1 MRQLSYRSAGI
12 ARRLHLV
19 CGALSLAFAGA
30 AVFAYFNLN
39 HVMQLAR
46 QTENLR
52 VPQLQRVSTTELE
65 VTRVLL
71 LLRQSILARNEKELK
86 RQLDGIG
93 DKHQQISV
101 TMQAYQQNLLTEE
114 ERARFSKVPQLL
126 ETFWAVAAEDTHL
139 ILAGQKEEALA
150 FLMDKTVP
158 ARTEL
163 LAALRDAVKL
173 QGSGLRDELSEV
185 VSEAQR
191 TLAVLVV
198 LAGVS
203 IVGLGF
209 LSWHVAKVLQQRLAV
224 SRAVAERVR
233 DGDLSLAV
241 RDDAIDEFSPL
252 LTALNDMQ
260 RALTKVVSN
269 VRTNSENVASAS
281 ADIAHGSQALS
292 ARTEQQASALQQT
305 AATME
310 QLGETVRTNAD
321 SAVQARQLALG
332 ASTVAARGGAVIG
345 QVIVTMQEI
354 QGSATRI
361 ADIIGVIDGIAFQ
374 TNILALNAAVEAA
387 RAGEQG
393 RGFAVVANEVRNL
406 AQRSATAAHEIKE
419 LIASCVKQVSK
430 GSALVGEAGAT
441 MDEIVAAIN
450 RVVHIATEISA
461 ASAEQ
466 SSSVGQIGQAVAQMD
481 RVTQQNAALVDESAG
496 AAASLKGQAAQ
507 LVMAVAVF
515 KQGAEIL

>member
-1 MRQLSYRSAGI
+1 MRHLSYKGFGI

-19 CGALSLAFAGA
+19 CGVLSLAFAGV

-39 HVMQLAR
+39 HVTQLAR
-46 QTENLR
+46 QTESLR

-71 LLRQSILARNEKELK
+71 LLRQSILARSEKELK
-86 RQLDGIG
+86 RQLDGIV
-93 DKHQQISV
+93 DKRQLV
-101 TMQAYQQNLLTEE
+101 ETAMQAYQQNLLTSE
-114 ERARFSKVPQLL
+114 ERERFAKVPLLL
-126 ETFWAVAAEDTHL
+126 ETFWAVAAEDTRL
-139 ILAGQKEEALA
+139 IQAGQKDEALA

-163 LAALRDAVKL
+163 LAALRNAVKL
-173 QGSGLRDELSEV
+173 QEGELRDELGEV
-185 VSEAQR
+185 EAEAQR
-191 TLAVLVV
+191 TLKVLIALAV
-198 LAGVS
+198 VS
-203 IVGLGF
+203 IAGLTL
-209 LSWHVAKVLQQRLAV
+209 LSWHVATLLGRRVAE

-233 DGDLSLAV
+233 DGDLSVAV
-241 RDDAIDEFSPL
+241 HDPVRDEFSPL

-260 RALTKVVSN
+260 GSLTRVVSD
-269 VRTNSENVASAS
+269 VRSNSESVATAS
-281 ADIAHGSQALS
+281 ADIAQGSQALS

-310 QLGETVRTNAD
+310 QLGATVRTNAD
-321 SAVQARQLALG
+321 SAVQAKQLALG
-332 ASTVAARGGAVIG
+332 ASSVAARGGEVVG
-345 QVIVTMQEI
+345 QVVQTMKGIQE
-354 QGSATRI
+354 SATRI

-393 RGFAVVANEVRNL
+393 RGFAVVASEVRNL
-406 AQRSATAAHEIKE
+406 AQRSATAAHEIKS
-419 LIASCVKQVSK
+419 LITTSVEQAQQ
-430 GSALVGEAGAT
+430 GGALVEQAGAT
-441 MDEIVAAIN
+441 MGEIVAAIA
-450 RVVHIATEISA
+450 RVTDIVAEISS

-481 RVTQQNAALVDESAG
+481 RVTQQNAVLVDESAT
-496 AAASLKGQAAQ
+496 AAANLKGQAAQ

>member
-1 MRQLSYRSAGI
+1 MSQLSYKGVGI
-12 ARRLHLV
+12 ARRLHLF
-19 CGALSLAFAGA
+19 CGALSLAFAGV

-39 HVMQLAR
+39 HVTELAR
-46 QTENLR
+46 QTELLR

-71 LLRQSILARNEKELK
+71 LLRQSILARNEQELK
-86 RQLDGIG
+86 RQLDGIV
-93 DKHQQISV
+93 DKRQQINQ
-101 TMQAYQQNLLTEE
+101 TMQSYQYNLLTDE
-114 ERARFSKVPQLL
+114 ERRRFARVPQLL
-126 ETFWAVAAEDTHL
+126 ETFWAVAAEDTRL

-173 QGSGLRDELSEV
+173 QSSGLRDELSEIV
-185 VSEAQR
+185 AEARR
-191 TLAVLVV
+191 TLNVLLTLTGVAVIGLALLSWYVAAVL
-198 LAGVS
+198 GRR
-203 IVGLGF
+203 
-209 LSWHVAKVLQQRLAV
+209 VAM

-233 DGDLSLAV
+233 DGDLSIAV
-241 RDDAIDEFSPL
+241 LDDTRDEFSPL
-252 LTALNDMQ
+252 LAALNDMQ
-260 RALTKVVSN
+260 GSLTRVVSN
-269 VRTNSENVASAS
+269 VRSNSESVASAS
-281 ADIAHGSQALS
+281 ADIAQGSQALS
-292 ARTEQQASALQQT
+292 ERTEQQASALQQT

-310 QLGETVRTNAD
+310 QLGTTVRINAD
-321 SAVQARQLALG
+321 SAMQARQLAQG
-332 ASTVAARGGAVIG
+332 ASAVAARGGAVVG
-345 QVIVTMQEI
+345 QVVATMQGI
-354 QGSATRI
+354 QAGAARI
-361 ADIIGVIDGIAFQ
+361 ANIIGVIDSIAFQ

-419 LIASCVKQVSK
+419 LISSSVAQAEQGSIQVSQ
-430 GSALVGEAGAT
+430 AGAT
-441 MDEIVAAIN
+441 MDDIAAAIRRVVDIVA
-450 RVVHIATEISA
+450 EISC

-481 RVTQQNAALVDESAG
+481 RVTQQNAALVDESAE
-496 AAASLKGQAAQ
+496 AAAQLKGQAAQ
-507 LVMAVAVF
+507 LVLAVAVF

>member
-1 MRQLSYRSAGI
+1 MRQLSYKGVGI

-19 CGALSLAFAGA
+19 CGALSLAFAGV

-39 HVMQLAR
+39 HVTALAR
-46 QTENLR
+46 QTDSLR

-71 LLRQSILARNEKELK
+71 LLRQSILARNEKELR
-86 RQLDGIG
+86 RQLVGIG
-93 DKHQQISV
+93 DKRQQI
-101 TMQAYQQNLLTEE
+101 TAAMQAYQQNLLTDE
-114 ERARFSKVPQLL
+114 ERARFAKVPQLL
-126 ETFWAVAAEDTHL
+126 ETFWAVAAEDTRL
-139 ILAGQKEEALA
+139 ILGGQKEEALA

-173 QGSGLRDELSEV
+173 QGSSLHDELGEV
-185 VSEAQR
+185 VVEAQR
-191 TLAVLVV
+191 TLNVL
-198 LAGVS
+198 LTLTGVS
-203 IVGLGF
+203 IIGLAL
-209 LSWHVAKVLQQRLAV
+209 LSWYVAAVLGRRVAA

-233 DGDLSLAV
+233 DGDLTIAV
-241 RDDAIDEFSPL
+241 RDDARDEFSPL
-252 LTALNDMQ
+252 LAALNDMQ
-260 RALTKVVSN
+260 GSLTRVVSD
-269 VRTNSENVASAS
+269 VRSNSENVASAS
-281 ADIAHGSQALS
+281 ADIAQGSQALS
-292 ARTEQQASALQQT
+292 ERTEQQASALQQT

-310 QLGETVRTNAD
+310 QLGTTVRTNAD
-321 SAVQARQLALG
+321 SAAQARQLALG
-332 ASTVAARGGAVIG
+332 ASSVAARGGAVVD
-345 QVIVTMQEI
+345 QVIATMKGI
-354 QGSATRI
+354 QQSSARI

-419 LIASCVKQVSK
+419 LINASVAQTSE

-441 MDEIVAAIN
+441 MEEIVAAIG
-450 RVVHIATEISA
+450 RVADIITEISA
-461 ASAEQ
+461 ASDEQ

-481 RVTQQNAALVDESAG
+481 RVTQQNAALVDESAE
-496 AAASLKGQAAQ
+496 AAAQLKGQAAQ
-507 LVMAVAVF
+507 LVLAVAVF